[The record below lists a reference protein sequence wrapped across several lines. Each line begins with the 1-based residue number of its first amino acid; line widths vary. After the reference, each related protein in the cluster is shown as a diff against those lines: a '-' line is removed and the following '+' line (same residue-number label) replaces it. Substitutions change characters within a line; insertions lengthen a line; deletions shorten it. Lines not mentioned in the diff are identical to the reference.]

1 MASEP
6 ASWLA
11 VSSRSGLNEF
21 RHSGRQFV
29 HVVHDQRSSASL
41 QTNPVLGPA
50 MASTGE
56 ADCGH
61 AGGEGGIDTRRAVL
75 DDETAVRR
83 RHKLLRAY
91 RNRSGA
97 GLPRATIVALNRCSP
112 KRPRRPVISSFQRI
126 CSRLLLDATRMG
138 SVS

>member
-1 MASEP
+1 MGSELP
-6 ASWLA
+6 SRLA
-11 VSSRSGLNEF
+11 MSSRCGLGKF
-21 RHSGRQFV
+21 RYRGRQFE
-29 HVVHDQRSSASL
+29 HLIDDQGSSVSL

-83 RHKLLRAY
+83 RHKVLR
-91 RNRSGA
+91 G
-97 GLPRATIVALNRCSP
+97 V
-112 KRPRRPVISSFQRI
+112 
-126 CSRLLLDATRMG
+126 
-138 SVS
+138 